1 MGDNLGTGAKSG
13 LADCTHSMLSDN
25 PEAPTEHEMMVARFN
40 SDGTGRH
47 SSRKPGLKAERNVEE
62 RRG

>member
-1 MGDNLGTGAKSG
+1 
-13 LADCTHSMLSDN
+13 MLSDN